1 VRLRPP
7 DPTPSA
13 TLFAGATSTLRNRVA
28 ASSSMLKS
36 KRKEKD
42 KMEKQPDKADKPS
55 TSGVS
60 STTSSKPATES
71 KGRTAASH
79 QPVQQEAS
87 VMPEGE
93 EKEVQPSS
101 SAAATAEGGEKEKR
115 PIPTIELEK
124 SESKAEEVPP
134 DAPPPTALK
143 KNSYGGGPS
152 ISRRDRRQS
161 SSLFTISQDRQLTKL
176 AAIKDVADP
185 EREELIIQ
193 KIRQCTVVF
202 DFSTDPLSDLKY
214 KEVKRAALNE
224 MNEYMSSHRGFLT
237 EAVYPVAINMLSTN
251 LFRSLSPPS
260 NPAGAEYDPDEDEPT
275 LEVAWPHLQLVY
287 EFFLRLLETPDFQ
300 PPVAKRFI
308 DQSFVFKLLE
318 LMDSEDPRERDFL
331 KTTLHRIYGKF
342 LNLRAFIRK
351 QMNHIF
357 YSFIYETERHNGIAE
372 LLEILGSIINGFA
385 IPLKEEHRTFLLRV
399 LLPLHKV
406 KSLSVYHPQLAYCI
420 VQFIE
425 KDPGLTESVILGLL
439 KFWPKIH
446 SPKEVMF
453 LNELEEI
460 LDVIEPAEFQRVMK
474 PLFAQIARCVSSPH
488 FQVAERALYYW
499 NNEYVMSL
507 IGENAQTILPII
519 FPALYKNSKSHWNK
533 TIHGLI
539 YNALKLS
546 MEINQKLFDEC
557 SQNYAKERE
566 SERINQAAKEKV
578 WEKIEAHAKANPLFP
593 SVSPLFNDPDG
604 DMPVMVRRRL
614 AAEAAARDEKII
626 DSEALRKESVDRSR
640 AEAESRQE
648 KPFNTRLSDLPPDEH
663 TQRALDEY
671 KRHDA
676 YLPKVQSE

>member
-1 VRLRPP
+1 
-7 DPTPSA
+7 
-13 TLFAGATSTLRNRVA
+13 
-28 ASSSMLKS
+28 
-36 KRKEKD
+36 
-42 KMEKQPDKADKPS
+42 
-55 TSGVS
+55 
-60 STTSSKPATES
+60 
-71 KGRTAASH
+71 
-79 QPVQQEAS
+79 
-87 VMPEGE
+87 MPEGE
-93 EKEVQPSS
+93 EKEVVQQPQPSS
-101 SAAATAEGGEKEKR
+101 SAAAAASTAEGVDKEKR
-115 PIPTIELEK
+115 PIPTIRTELDT
-124 SESKAEEVPP
+124 SENKTDDVPA

-143 KNSYGGGPS
+143 KNSYGGGPP
-152 ISRRDRRQS
+152 ITRRDRRQS

-176 AAIKDVADP
+176 AAIKDVGDA

-224 MNEYMSSHRGFLT
+224 MNEYMANHRGFVT
-237 EAVYPVAINMLSTN
+237 EAVYPIAVNMLATN

-260 NPAGAEYDPDEDEPT
+260 NPAGAEFDPDEDEPT

-300 PPVAKRFI
+300 PVIAKRFI
-308 DQSFVFKLLE
+308 DQSFVYRLLE

-351 QMNHIF
+351 QMNNIF

-406 KSLSVYHPQLAYCI
+406 KSLSVYHPQLAYCV

-425 KDPGLTESVILGLL
+425 KDPGLTEAVILGLL

-460 LDVIEPAEFQRVMK
+460 LDVIEPAEFTRVMQ
-474 PLFAQIARCVSSPH
+474 PLFTQIARCVSSPH

-507 IGENAQTILPII
+507 IGENAQVILPII

-566 SERINQAAKEKV
+566 RERDKQLKKEQM
-578 WEKIEAHAKANPLFP
+578 WEKIETNAKANPLFAT
-593 SVSPLFNDPDG
+593 VTPLFHDPDG
-604 DMPVMVRRRL
+604 DMPVMVKRRL
-614 AAEAAARDEKII
+614 AAEAAARDAQQGI
-626 DSEALRKESVDRSR
+626 DSEALKKEAMDRSK

-648 KPFNTRLSDLPPDEH
+648 KPFNMRLSDLPPDER

-676 YLPKVQSE
+676 YLQKVQSE

>member
-1 VRLRPP
+1 
-7 DPTPSA
+7 
-13 TLFAGATSTLRNRVA
+13 
-28 ASSSMLKS
+28 
-36 KRKEKD
+36 
-42 KMEKQPDKADKPS
+42 
-55 TSGVS
+55 
-60 STTSSKPATES
+60 
-71 KGRTAASH
+71 
-79 QPVQQEAS
+79 
-87 VMPEGE
+87 MPEGE
-93 EKEVQPSS
+93 EKEKEVVQPSS
-101 SAAATAEGGEKEKR
+101 SATTTAAAPAAATAETSAAAAGEKEKR
-115 PIPTIELEK
+115 PIPTIRTELDN
-124 SESKAEEVPP
+124 SEQSKADEVPP

-143 KNSYGGGPS
+143 KNSYGGGPP

-202 DFSTDPLSDLKY
+202 DFSNDPLSDLKY

-237 EAVYPVAINMLSTN
+237 EAVYPVAVNMLSTN

-300 PPVAKRFI
+300 PAVAKRFI
-308 DQSFVFKLLE
+308 DSAFVYKLLE

-406 KSLSVYHPQLAYCI
+406 KSLSVYHPQLAYCV

-557 SQNYAKERE
+557 SQSYAKERE
-566 SERINQAAKEKV
+566 RERDKQLSKEAVWERIETS
-578 WEKIEAHAKANPLFP
+578 AKANPLFA
-593 SVSPLFNDPDG
+593 SVTPLFHDPDG
-604 DMPVMVRRRL
+604 DMPVMVKRRL
-614 AAEAAARDEKII
+614 AAEAAAREAAASVV
-626 DSEALRKESVDRSR
+626 DSEQLKQEAVDRSR
-640 AEAESRQE
+640 AEAESSKE
-648 KPFNTRLSDLPPDEH
+648 KPFNMRLSDLPPDEH
-663 TQRALDEY
+663 TQRALNEY

-676 YLPKVQSE
+676 YLQKVQSE

>member
-1 VRLRPP
+1 
-7 DPTPSA
+7 
-13 TLFAGATSTLRNRVA
+13 
-28 ASSSMLKS
+28 
-36 KRKEKD
+36 
-42 KMEKQPDKADKPS
+42 
-55 TSGVS
+55 
-60 STTSSKPATES
+60 
-71 KGRTAASH
+71 
-79 QPVQQEAS
+79 
-87 VMPEGE
+87 MPEGE
-93 EKEVQPSS
+93 DKEVLPSS
-101 SAAATAEGGEKEKR
+101 STGAVTAVDSSEKEKR
-115 PIPTIELEK
+115 PIPTIRTELDN
-124 SESKAEEVPP
+124 SEGIKVDEVPP

-143 KNSYGGGPS
+143 KNSYGGGPP

-202 DFSTDPLSDLKY
+202 DFSNDPLSDLKY

-237 EAVYPVAINMLSTN
+237 EAVYPIAVNMLATN

-300 PPVAKRFI
+300 PAVAKRFI
-308 DQSFVFKLLE
+308 DSSFVYKLLE

-406 KSLSVYHPQLAYCI
+406 KSLSVYHAQLAYCV

-507 IGENAQTILPII
+507 IGENAQTILPVI

-566 SERINQAAKEKV
+566 RERDKQLSKEKV
-578 WEKIEAHAKANPLFP
+578 WEKIETNARANPLFA
-593 SVSPLFNDPDG
+593 SVTPLFHDPDG
-604 DMPVMVRRRL
+604 DMPVMVKRRL
-614 AAEAAARDEKII
+614 AAEAAARDAAAGI
-626 DSEALRKESVDRSR
+626 DSDALRKEAVDRSR

-648 KPFNTRLSDLPPDEH
+648 KPFNMRLSDLPPDEH
-663 TQRALDEY
+663 TQRALNEY

-676 YLPKVQSE
+676 YLQKVQSE